1 MSDASK
7 KVREG
12 EGELKRSKSEPV
24 KSSNK
29 GKANNNNFVNDAAVI
44 KRLKAI
50 YREQLLPVEKQ
61 YLFHKFN
68 QPEILDA
75 ELSAKA
81 TVLLIGQYSTGKTS
95 FIRTLIGTDYPEMH
109 IGPEPTTDR
118 FIAVVHG
125 EETKTIKGNALT
137 GVSELPFS
145 SQSDIGTRFLN
156 KCRAAVV
163 NVIMLQILTI

>member
-50 YREQLLPVEKQ
+50 YREQLLPV
-61 YLFHKFN
+61 
-68 QPEILDA
+68 
-75 ELSAKA
+75 
-81 TVLLIGQYSTGKTS
+81 
-95 FIRTLIGTDYPEMH
+95 
-109 IGPEPTTDR
+109 
-118 FIAVVHG
+118 
-125 EETKTIKGNALT
+125 
-137 GVSELPFS
+137 
-145 SQSDIGTRFLN
+145 
-156 KCRAAVV
+156 
-163 NVIMLQILTI
+163 